1 MLNNSVFSFYDN
13 FGLIYKGSEDKAT
26 NGIRNWSFST
36 TPQLI
41 DASRENPIANVR
53 IKLIS
58 SETTQ
63 TFSVS
68 DCRGGGTLLL

>member
-53 IKLIS
+53 INLIS
-58 SETTQ
+58 PESTAADSMGV
-63 TFSVS
+63 FSFVF
-68 DCRGGGTLLL
+68 T